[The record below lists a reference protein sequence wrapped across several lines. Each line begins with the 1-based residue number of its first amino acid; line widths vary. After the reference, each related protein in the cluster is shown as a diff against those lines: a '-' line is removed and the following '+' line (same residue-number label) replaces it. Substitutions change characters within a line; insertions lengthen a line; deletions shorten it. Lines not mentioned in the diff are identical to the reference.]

1 MTTDSQY
8 SWPRF
13 FMELADKLLAFK
25 DDRQALI
32 AMLQHVYADIG
43 MALPTLD
50 SGGIPTDIDPFTVY
64 GLFNRGLT
72 DNKRRAVALGIGGAL
87 GVQAPLHDDFVGVPV
102 LLNINA
108 TFYDQVRRDD
118 GLSKGYGTCL
128 RLRWLT
134 RISRLN
140 RQKQCSVMP
149 TIQSFNSAMPVG
161 TSRWDSSGSARTPT
175 ST

>member
-32 AMLQHVYADIG
+32 ATLRQVYAEIG

-50 SGGIPTDIDPFTVY
+50 SSGDPTDIDPFTVY
-64 GLFNRGLT
+64 GLFNRRLADT
-72 DNKRRAVALGIGGAL
+72 KRRAVANGIGGAL
-87 GVQAPLHDDFVGVPV
+87 GVRAPLNDDFVGVPV

-108 TFYDQVRRDD
+108 TYRKAVGFVRGSP
-118 GLSKGYGTCL
+118 GLRGSADWSDRSSIPS
-128 RLRWLT
+128 RLRCCSPT
-134 RISRLN
+134 TQ
-140 RQKQCSVMP
+140 RQLERYD
-149 TIQSFNSAMPVG
+149 G
-161 TSRWDSSGSARTPT
+161 TLLDSPLHLRQPKFA
-175 ST
+175 